1 MRSPTCSSSARSSR
15 CRSRAGA
22 PPPAAR
28 SRTRRNAEGRRRA
41 SPRRFPFPRT
51 HRTMARARRR
61 GLFLGPFGGTAAR
74 PVR

>member
-1 MRSPTCSSSARSSR
+1 MRVAGDARWQW
-15 CRSRAGA
+15 
-22 PPPAAR
+22 PA
-28 SRTRRNAEGRRRA
+28 RA